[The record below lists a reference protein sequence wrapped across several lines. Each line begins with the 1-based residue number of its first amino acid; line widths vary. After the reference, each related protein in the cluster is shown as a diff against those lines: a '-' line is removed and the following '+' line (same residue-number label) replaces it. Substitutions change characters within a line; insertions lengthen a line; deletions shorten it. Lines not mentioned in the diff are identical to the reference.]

1 MARLSADMADL
12 LHSLTGSAIIN
23 DLKAA
28 MAATETDEDGNEV
41 SIPVP
46 PALIDKA
53 LKFLKDNEVTAPA
66 SNAAKSNL
74 AETLSDLDLDTDQ
87 LAAEQRLN

>member
-1 MARLSADMADL
+1 MADL
-12 LHSLTGSAIIN
+12 LHQLTGSAIIT
-23 DLKAA
+23 DLQNA
-28 MAATETDEDGNEV
+28 MSATEKDGYGNETP
-41 SIPVP
+41 IPVP

-66 SNAAKSNL
+66 SNATKSDL
-74 AETLSDLDLDTDQ
+74 AETLGDLNLDTDQ

>member
-1 MARLSADMADL
+1 MARLSAEMADL
-12 LHSLTGSAIIN
+12 LHQLTGSAIIN

-28 MAATETDEDGNEV
+28 MAATETHEDGSV
-41 SIPVP
+41 TPVPVP

-66 SNAAKSNL
+66 SNKAKSNL
-74 AETLSDLDLDTDQ
+74 AETLGGLNLDTDQ
-87 LAAEQRLN
+87 LAVEQRIN